1 MGTPGGF
8 RPTHVVPGDGMPTW
22 TGPDP
27 AAVGLPLDPLL
38 PVVLA
43 EANGNWARIVCS
55 NGWTAWV
62 DGRLLV
68 ALPQR
73 PPTAGLPLTAGEDPR
88 PLLAT
93 LERGLASYRRLL
105 DDYAAGRIDL
115 QAFRDRTRDLR
126 LGAVIDGTSAWLLDL
141 DQGRWYYCDA
151 AQVQSYAV
159 AEGEERDS
167 GGGQE
172 PGVGGESGRGG
183 EPGGGSGA
191 GRGGELGRG
200 GVTGG
205 GGRGGE
211 GHSGAGRVAE
221 WGGPG
226 AEVWDG
232 AVRDVAEH
240 GRS

>member
-22 TGPDP
+22 THPDP
-27 AAVGLPLDPLL
+27 AAVGIPLDPLL

-73 PPTAGLPLTAGEDPR
+73 PPTAGLPLTTGDDPR
-88 PLLAT
+88 PLLAA
-93 LERGLASYRRLL
+93 LERGLGSYHRLL

-115 QAFRDRTRDLR
+115 QAFRDGTRDLR
-126 LGAVIDGTSAWLLDL
+126 LGAVIDGASAWLLDL
-141 DQGRWYYCDA
+141 DRGRWYYCDA
-151 AQVQSYAV
+151 AQAQSYAV
-159 AEGEERDS
+159 ADGDQRDS
-167 GGGQE
+167 GGA
-172 PGVGGESGRGG
+172 
-183 EPGGGSGA
+183 GGSGGSA
-191 GRGGELGRG
+191 
-200 GVTGG
+200 GG
-205 GGRGGE
+205 GARGGE
-211 GHSGAGRVAE
+211 GRSEAGGTGERGEGERVG
-221 WGGPG
+221 WG
-226 AEVWDG
+226 AEARGAEALGADARDG
-232 AVRDVAEH
+232 AVRDGAVRDAAER